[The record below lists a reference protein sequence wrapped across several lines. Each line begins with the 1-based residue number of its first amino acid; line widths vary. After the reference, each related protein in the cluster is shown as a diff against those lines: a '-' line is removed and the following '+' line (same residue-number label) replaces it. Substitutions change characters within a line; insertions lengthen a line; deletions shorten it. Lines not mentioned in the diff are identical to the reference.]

1 MPLSLVL
8 IVIMLGFVPLII
20 GAEMTRL
27 LKTPVGLIQCYILGF
42 FSMMAICEV
51 IAVPC
56 AFFKSSFSVVLVVF
70 FVAVGILLLLSFVHN
85 SPQNQCRVSD
95 TFNGIKQYG
104 WLEIVA
110 LVALI
115 IVLGIISINSIRLC
129 SIDEDDSR
137 FVVTAAD
144 IMRTNK
150 LFLTD
155 PNTGIT
161 YSQWP
166 YGGDVAKDIVAPHAI
181 FCAIM
186 AISTQTSAVV
196 FMHTVYPVILYTVA
210 TGVYYLLITELLKN
224 NEKLMNDKHI
234 EAYKLLFIVLI
245 YLYTIYHYSTRATAE
260 TMFLVR
266 IWQGKAILASI
277 IIPALLFVM
286 LLIYNQS
293 DNGERRID
301 DMHTSMYFYLVIF
314 ILAGCLTSSM
324 ATMLLP
330 LIVFVYGLAYGIAKK
345 SLKLTLCIWTTAL
358 PEIALALISVY
369 IRNEMLLC

>member
-1 MPLSLVL
+1 MVLSLLL
-8 IVIMLGFVPLII
+8 IAIILGFVPLII
-20 GAEMTRL
+20 GAEITSL
-27 LKTPVGLIQCYILGF
+27 IQTPTGPIQCYALGF

-56 AFFKSSFSVVLVVF
+56 AFFKLSFIVVLIVFLVVI
-70 FVAVGILLLLSFVHN
+70 GSLLVLAFVHKSLPKACSVIGVIN
-85 SPQNQCRVSD
+85 R
-95 TFNGIKQYG
+95 IKQYR

-115 IVLGIISINSIRLC
+115 IVLGVIIINNIRLC

-166 YGGDVAKDIVAPHAI
+166 YGSDVAKDIVAPHAV

-186 AISTQTSAVV
+186 ATSTMTSAVV
-196 FMHTVYPVILYTVA
+196 FMHTIYPVILYFVA
-210 TGVYYLLITELLKN
+210 TCVYYMLISELLKS
-224 NEKLMNDKHI
+224 NEKLLNDKHL
-234 EAYKLLFIVLI
+234 EAYKLFFIVFV
-245 YLYTIYHYSTRATAE
+245 YLFAIFHYSTRATAE
-260 TMFLVR
+260 TVFLVR
-266 IWQGKAILASI
+266 LWQGKAILASI
-277 IIPALLFVM
+277 IIPAILYVM
-286 LLIYNQS
+286 MLIYNQAGVAKNYN
-293 DNGERRID
+293 DRQQHNLIV
-301 DMHTSMYFYLVIF
+301 YLLVF
-314 ILAGCLTSSM
+314 VLAGCLTSSM
-324 ATMLLP
+324 ATILLP
-330 LIVFVYGLAYGIAKK
+330 MILLVYGLAYGIAKK
-345 SLKLTLCIWTTAL
+345 SIKLILCIWTTSL
-358 PEIALALISVY
+358 PAIVLALISIY